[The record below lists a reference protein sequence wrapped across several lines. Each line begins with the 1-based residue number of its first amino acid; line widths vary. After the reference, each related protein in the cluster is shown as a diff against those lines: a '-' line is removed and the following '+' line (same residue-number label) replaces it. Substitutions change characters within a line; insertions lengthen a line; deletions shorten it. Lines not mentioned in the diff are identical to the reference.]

1 MQSRTNSLAS
11 IDDIR
16 IISPTALGRETSQH
30 DYQAKTG
37 DLLAKTQTNIG

>member
-30 DYQAKTG
+30 DYQG
-37 DLLAKTQTNIG
+37 DLLAQTNIG